1 MTGDAHQK
9 VNAGHLKRNAYLY
22 VRQSTLRQVFE
33 NTESTK
39 RQYGLRQYAV
49 ALGWPVERIVVIDND
64 LGQSGASAVDREGF
78 QQLVTEVG
86 LGKAGIVLG
95 LEVSRLARNSTDWHR
110 LLEICALTDTLILD
124 EDGIYDPSHFNDR
137 LLLGLKGTMSEA
149 ELHVLR
155 ARLQGGI
162 LNKARR
168 GELESPLPVGFLYN
182 AQHQTVLDPDQQVQE
197 SLRFFFD
204 TFRRTGSA
212 CAVVKAFRRKG
223 LLFPRR
229 LKKGPHK
236 GDLVWAELPHSRT
249 LHLLHNPR
257 YAGAFVYGR
266 SRTRLNPDGRTSYT
280 KLPREQWVLL
290 KNAHPGYITWEQY
303 EENQQRLW
311 ENAQAIGVDRRK
323 SPPREGPAL
332 LQGLVVC
339 GVCGSRM
346 TVRYHTRQ
354 GRILPDYVCQ
364 RDGVEHLVSICQH
377 VVGGPIDKAVGQL
390 LVESVTPL
398 ALEVTLAVQQELQA
412 RLDEVDK
419 LRRKQVERARY
430 EADLAQRRYL
440 HVDPANRLVADS
452 LEADWN
458 EKLRLLNEAQERYE
472 QQRRQDR
479 AVMDEQQRARIA
491 ALASDFPRLWHDPK
505 TPDRERKRM
514 VRLLLEDVTLIRQDH
529 ITVHVRFKGGATK
542 TLTLPRPLTAWELRR
557 TPSEVV
563 REIDRL
569 MDDHTD
575 KQIVGIL
582 NARGTLSGESRTFSR
597 RIVARLRR
605 AYQLKPR
612 YDRLREKGLLTIEE
626 ISERLAVPHQRIGIW
641 RRHGLLKAYPAND
654 KDAWLYEDPGPDPPR
669 RAQGIKLA
677 GRRRFDNNDAHGL
690 MEVQYEA

>member
-39 RQYGLRQYAV
+39 RQYGLRQHAV
-49 ALGWPVERIVVIDND
+49 ALGWPVERIIVIDND

-78 QQLVTEVG
+78 QKLVTEVG

-95 LEVSRLARNSTDWHR
+95 LEVSRLARNSADWHR
-110 LLEICALTDTLILD
+110 LLEICTLTDTLILD
-124 EDGIYDPSHFNDR
+124 EDGVYDPSHFNDR

-168 GELESPLPVGFLYN
+168 GELECPLPVGFLYN
-182 AQHQTVLDPDQQVQE
+182 AQHQPVLDPDQQVQE
-197 SLRFFFD
+197 SVRFFFD
-204 TFRRTGSA
+204 TFRCTGSA

-229 LKKGPHK
+229 LKKGPNK
-236 GDLVWAELPHSRT
+236 GDLVWAELPHSRA

-266 SRTRLNPDGRTSYT
+266 SRTRLKPDGRTCYA
-280 KLPREQWVLL
+280 KLPREQWMLA
-290 KNAHPGYITWEQY
+290 KNAHSGYITWEQY
-303 EENQQRLW
+303 EENLLRLR
-311 ENAQAIGVDRRK
+311 ENAQAMGADRRK
-323 SPPREGPAL
+323 SPAREGPAL
-332 LQGLVVC
+332 LQGMVVC

-354 GRILPDYVCQ
+354 GRIFPDYVCQ
-364 RDGVEHLVSICQH
+364 RDGVEHVVSICQH
-377 VVGGPIDKAVGQL
+377 VVGEPIDKAVGQL
-390 LVESVTPL
+390 LVASLTPL

-430 EADLAQRRYL
+430 EANLAQRRYL

-458 EKLRLLNEAQERYE
+458 EKLRLLTEAQERYE

-479 AVMDEQQRARIA
+479 AVIDEQQRASIA

-514 VRLLLEDVTLIRQDH
+514 VRLLLEDVTLIRREH
-529 ITVHVRFKGGATK
+529 ITVHVRFRGGTSK
-542 TLTLPRPLTAWELRR
+542 TLTLPRPLTSWELRM
-557 TPSEVV
+557 TPAEVV

-575 KQIVGIL
+575 REIVEIL
-582 NARGTLSGESRTFSR
+582 NGRGTCSGEGKNFNSR
-597 RIVARLRR
+597 IIARLRR
-605 AYQLKPR
+605 DYQLKPR

-626 ISERLAVPHQRIGIW
+626 ISERLAVPSLRVRIW
-641 RRHGLLKAYPAND
+641 RQHGLLKAYPAND

-669 RAQGIKLA
+669 RAQGVKLES
-677 GRRRFDNNDAHGL
+677 RCRFDNNGAQGS